1 MHICLRINRV
11 FFLIV
16 LCCSYNAFA
25 QLNVT
30 LGASLRYA
38 RPNSL
43 TNIIATQVQV
53 GINKNKHSYNVF
65 YITNLANPKYGG
77 AGFEYDYTFI
87 SKKKFEIAVQPEA
100 CFWFTPITYNIVNA
114 SVPAYPDL
122 YNKNAISCNAGIC
135 VAYKITPHISLKLA
149 NNFGWCYSYNRIP
162 DEINDKFAKKYADK
176 ISSYYYH
183 FQIGLI
189 STFKI

>member
-87 SKKKFEIAVQPEA
+87 SKKSSKLQFNLKPAFGLHPS
-100 CFWFTPITYNIVNA
+100 PII
-114 SVPAYPDL
+114 L
-122 YNKNAISCNAGIC
+122 
-135 VAYKITPHISLKLA
+135 
-149 NNFGWCYSYNRIP
+149 
-162 DEINDKFAKKYADK
+162 
-176 ISSYYYH
+176 
-183 FQIGLI
+183 
-189 STFKI
+189 